1 MIQNAV
7 NFQTALQVL
16 KKNTYSA
23 LVRYSV
29 LYMSIRSFANHC
41 VPIFYICATQSV
53 VLKPSALALPG
64 SCKLSG
70 PIADPLN

>member
-1 MIQNAV
+1 MTQNIV
-7 NFQTALQVL
+7 NFQSALQLL

-23 LVRYSV
+23 IVGYSV
-29 LYMSIRSFANHC
+29 LYMFIRSFANHR
-41 VPIFYICATQSV
+41 VQMFYICTTQSV

-70 PIADPLN
+70 PLADCLN